1 MEVKLYVGNLAY
13 STTEDE
19 IRQLFAQAGTV
30 SDCALIKDRDT
41 GQSKGFAFV
50 TMATQAEAQ
59 KAITMFNAYQL
70 GERALTVN
78 TARPREERSGFGGGG
93 FGGNRGGGGGG
104 KGGSRSGGNRRY

>member
-50 TMATQAEAQ
+50 TMSTQAEAQ

-70 GERALTVN
+70 GDRALTVN